1 MRDSLTRR
9 IGRRVRA
16 VLAPSPAPVADDHPR
31 VLDLTAGQVVEE
43 HVGADFAAALAGGRA
58 AVVAHWSRAAAT
70 TLSARGLVAELTA
83 AGYAVVVSSSSP
95 AAGPLGWGD
104 VDLSRVAVLR
114 KPNIGYDFGS
124 WTVALDRYPELGASD
139 TIVLTNDSLVGPFAT
154 LAPYLDMLAASSTD
168 VWGLTETAQFT
179 RHVQSY
185 FLGFRRGVLQ
195 RPALAAFWRDVR
207 HYDDKQLVIHRG
219 ELAFASLLHAEG
231 IPLGAAFPAGSVV
244 DLADN
249 PTIIGW
255 RRLLE
260 AGYPFVKREVVRSP
274 HLAPEGDRV
283 AEVVRDLY
291 GVDVAD
297 WIEPDEANDEA
308 QDSAGEHG

>member
-1 MRDSLTRR
+1 MSESLTRR

-16 VLAPSPAPVADDHPR
+16 LVQPPAAPEVDTHPR
-31 VLDLTAGQVVEE
+31 AIDLAAGHVVEE
-43 HVGADFAAALAGGRA
+43 HVGADFDSAVASGRA
-58 AVVAHWSRAAAT
+58 AVVAHWSAT
-70 TLSARGLVAELTA
+70 PELTLSVRTLVAQLTA
-83 AGYAVVVSSSSP
+83 GGYGVVLASSSP
-95 AAGPLGWGD
+95 ADAPLFWGGT
-104 VDLSRVAVLR
+104 DLSRVVVLR
-114 KPNIGYDFGS
+114 KPNVGYDFGS
-124 WTVALDRYPELGASD
+124 WAVALDRRPELSGAD
-139 TIVLTNDSLVGPFAT
+139 TLILTNDSLVGPFGPI
-154 LAPYLDMLAASSTD
+154 APFLEQLETSTTD

-179 RHVQSY
+179 QHVQSY
-185 FLGFRRGVLQ
+185 FLGFRRGLLR
-195 RPALAAFWRDVR
+195 RPALADFWRDVR

-231 IPLGAAFPAGSVV
+231 IELGAAFPMGTVV

-274 HLAPEGDRV
+274 HLAPEGERV
-283 AEVVRDLY
+283 AAVVEQLY

-297 WIEPDEANDEA
+297 WVEPEEQTSDALDG
-308 QDSAGEHG
+308 AGEQG